1 MSEKELLQS
10 LEEDAKRECDAMLEN
25 ASREAEI
32 TEKKAAEEMEKLK
45 EQRLEQTKASLK
57 RERVKRLAGARAY
70 ANEVLLK
77 ERQRAVAKALDE
89 VNAGLHEL
97 RKEKGYP
104 EIMKRLFKEAMDRWR
119 AFMKEEKALAVV
131 PKQDLSLF
139 KDLSSSD
146 AYEIVADETG
156 NMSPGVIVIGKDERF
171 KIINTLHSR
180 LEMARSELVS
190 MIDRTLFASQESGV
204 KSQK

>member
-10 LEEDAKRECDAMLEN
+10 LEEDTKRECDAMLEN
-25 ASREAEI
+25 ARREAEI
-32 TEKKAAEEMEKLK
+32 TEKRAAEEMGKVK
-45 EQRLEQTKASLK
+45 EQRLEQTRTSLK
-57 RERVKRLAGARAY
+57 LERVKRLAGARAY

-77 ERQRAVAKALDE
+77 ERQRAAAKALDE

-97 RKEKGYP
+97 RKEKEYP
-104 EIMKRLFKEAMDRWR
+104 EIVKRLFKEAMDRWR

-131 PKQDLSLF
+131 PKQDISLF
-139 KDLSSSD
+139 KDLSSSA
-146 AYEIVADETG
+146 AYEIVAYETG
-156 NMSPGVIVIGKDERF
+156 DMSPGVIVIGKDERF

-190 MIDRTLFASQESGV
+190 MIDKALFGEIL
-204 KSQK
+204 KSN